1 MKKKELIKIAK
12 QIAKAEQVISNPESS
27 KTDVYK
33 AKNLIYELTGHIES
47 MDDMAEID
55 EIIQEILKEN
65 S

>member
-12 QIAKAEQVISNPESS
+12 QIAKAEQIISNPDSN

-33 AKNLIYELTGHIES
+33 AKNLIYELTGHLES
-47 MDDMAEID
+47 MEEMSEVD
-55 EIIQEILKEN
+55 EMVQEFLKEN